1 MSTLSSLLTHKEAI
15 AVEAALLTS
24 QDKFLVRVALYALR
38 SLKQIAQ
45 RQGVAISVV
54 TTSQI
59 EAWMAEDTKLQSM
72 DASFQTFFTRLVL
85 AAQPPLTQ
93 VAIAAQVPEE
103 TLTPGQVIAWFEQ
116 EAKNREAG
124 S

>member
-85 AAQPPLTQ
+85 AAQQPLTQ

>member
-45 RQGVAISVV
+45 RQGVAISAV